1 MEETFPN
8 KAPFQLVVSF
18 LKIDLY
24 RHKAFSPSGFTD
36 GVNQLL
42 DSYGIVS
49 PLPSWNKSNL
59 HCAHR
64 VP

>member
-1 MEETFPN
+1 MEEMFPN

-36 GVNQLL
+36 GVN
-42 DSYGIVS
+42 
-49 PLPSWNKSNL
+49 
-59 HCAHR
+59 
-64 VP
+64 